1 MNCING
7 SELHN
12 YMNLNK
18 PICVCRLGNFF
29 DYGNSSISLSD
40 RQREFINY
48 LDMHVTNQ
56 VSYAVSIQLT
66 HVLFMPILQQLS
78 TQLAAPITEHLGY
91 TIPTY
96 DSY

>member
-1 MNCING
+1 
-7 SELHN
+7 
-12 YMNLNK
+12 MNLNK
-18 PICVCRLGNFF
+18 PICVCPSNFF
-29 DYGNSSISLSD
+29 DYGDSNISLSD

-66 HVLFMPILQQLS
+66 HVLFMPLLRQLS
-78 TQLAAPITEHLGY
+78 TQLTTPITDHLGY